1 MNDVTSFLNEQN
13 KNTGEND
20 ENRNENLKRRSGEN
34 KIEYGGFK
42 NRKLQE
48 YKIIDEDPPHL
59 IGK

>member
-1 MNDVTSFLNEQN
+1 M
-13 KNTGEND
+13 K
-20 ENRNENLKRRSGEN
+20 ENLKRRSGEN

-48 YKIIDEDPPHL
+48 YKIIDEDRIPEILPPHL